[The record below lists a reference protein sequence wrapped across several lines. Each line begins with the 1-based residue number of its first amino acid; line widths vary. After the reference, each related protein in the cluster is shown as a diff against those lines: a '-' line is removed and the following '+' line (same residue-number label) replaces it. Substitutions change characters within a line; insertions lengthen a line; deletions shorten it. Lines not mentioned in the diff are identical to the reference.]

1 MIFLRRLG
9 LKTLVRYV
17 GLVMSLAVALG
28 AWAYASPVGSDPDG
42 NFHLASIWCGDG
54 YKVGQCEPPSA
65 ESKDAVPK
73 VVKVP
78 NGVATANGCRPQ
90 EATYSASCT
99 NGLIL
104 QRQMVETNYNNAGRL
119 YPNGF
124 YWVASHFVSDNVAET
139 ITKIRL
145 MNVLLFVLL
154 ITAAN
159 IILPSAIK
167 KSLNI
172 THLLLLMPLGL
183 FLVASNN
190 PSSWAISGLGTFWA
204 FLYGFL
210 TMEDRSKIIAAGVF
224 TVVSAMMA
232 IQARADSAAFV
243 VVVSAVVTAH
253 AFSSN
258 PQNRSQIYQ
267 RLALPLL
274 IFVPAYI
281 AYTNAGQN
289 RAISSGLLGDISYG
303 RDPLAIFLWNITRLP
318 GMFAGVFGYPGAGG
332 GLGWLDVAMP
342 EIVSLGMLFL
352 VAFLVSKASRSRP
365 IIEVVALVLFMG
377 IIVAMPLII
386 LQQDGGIVGENFQS
400 RYLLPSLLVAGGLYF
415 SRSTIFDGD
424 QKLMSTKILTG
435 LILVIAYLVALHTT
449 IRRYV
454 TGNDVMD
461 WNLNRAREWWWEG
474 MSPPM
479 TVFVVGSLAF
489 SILITLLLNVNKETK
504 STATS

>member
-124 YWVASHFVSDNVAET
+124 YWVASHLVSDNVAQT
-139 ITKIRL
+139 VTKIRL
-145 MNVLLFVLL
+145 MNVLLFVIL
-154 ITAAN
+154 ITVAN
-159 IILPSAIK
+159 IILPSKIR

-210 TMEDRSKIIAAGVF
+210 TMENHKKVIAAGIF
-224 TVVSAMMA
+224 TVITAIMA
-232 IQARADSAAFV
+232 TQARADAAAFV
-243 VVVSAVVTAH
+243 VVISVIVALIS
-253 AFSSN
+253 FIRNSEIR
-258 PQNRSQIYQ
+258 QQIYR

-274 IFVPAYI
+274 IFIPAYL
-281 AYTNAGQN
+281 AYTSAGQN
-289 RAISSGLLGDISYG
+289 RAISSGLLGDVSYG

-318 GMFAGVFGYPGAGG
+318 GMFAGVFGFPGAGG

-352 VAFLVSKASRSRP
+352 FGFLMSQAAGHRALTEVITLFAFFGV
-365 IIEVVALVLFMG
+365 II
-377 IIVAMPLII
+377 AMPIVI
-386 LQQDGGIVGENFQS
+386 LQQDGAVVGENFQS
-400 RYLLPSLLVAGGLYF
+400 RYLLPSLLALSGLYF
-415 SRSTIFDGD
+415 SQSTILDDNKRFR
-424 QKLMSTKILTG
+424 SPKILM
-435 LILVIAYLVALHTT
+435 LVVLVVAYLVALHTT

-461 WNLNRAREWWWEG
+461 WNLNRAREWWWEDT
-474 MSPPM
+474 PLPM
-479 TVFVVGSLAF
+479 TAFVLGSLAYA
-489 SILITLLLNVNKETK
+489 TLVTLVIFENRRVK
-504 STATS
+504 SSLKA